1 MGIASFV
8 CTCSMACQDPGYRYE
23 VTPGQQG
30 QTSIQRVP
38 LTPEEQASRQRE
50 QQVRAAMAAPPP
62 PPPEP
67 DLAQLESLWPK
78 LTPADRAAVLEQAKR
93 DAEQQK

>member
-1 MGIASFV
+1 
-8 CTCSMACQDPGYRYE
+8 
-23 VTPGQQG
+23 
-30 QTSIQRVP
+30 
-38 LTPEEQASRQRE
+38 
-50 QQVRAAMAAPPP
+50 MAAPPP